1 MPDLIP
7 TDIDA
12 LRSSEAFFRLLA
24 ERAGDVISRH
34 RLSGD
39 DHYLS
44 PAVERLLGW
53 TSDEVIAGGFNA
65 FYHPDDIETV
75 GAAFQEMLSGHPE
88 CSAQYRGRAKDGRYV
103 WLESHLRLVRDDA
116 GQPLEVVAVT
126 RDIDAR
132 VRLEAEARQA
142 REAAREIQQ
151 RAMLA
156 EQVAQVAFWRVDL
169 ATNQAVLSPRFREIY
184 GWADD
189 APVSLHEIL
198 RRFHPDERQRI
209 RAEIA
214 EHLRAGTPSRNRI
227 DRIVRLDG
235 EIRHIL
241 GSFDFDFG
249 EDGRPIAMI
258 GTLIDVTNL
267 VETQDA
273 LARTESR
280 FQSLATATR
289 DIVIE
294 VDRRGC
300 IRFASAAVEPVLGY
314 APGELLGRKA
324 AHLTHPDDLPGLV
337 ASFGRGLRDRAAA
350 PPVLEARALHKD
362 GRWIWLQ
369 GRPVIDHEAGRI
381 HGVVRDITDYK
392 QSQDRLAAERER
404 AEKALEA
411 RSAFLANMSH
421 ELRTPLTAVIGF
433 AALVEGVAGLPDEA
447 RDYVTRISTAG
458 KALLSVIND
467 VLELSKLETGQVET
481 HLAPCA
487 LTPLIDDTVK
497 MFALHAAEK
506 NLDMRIRLIEAPPRV
521 LMIDPDRVRQVL
533 INLIGN
539 AIRYTDSGSVTI
551 EVIWRAELAELFVAV
566 KDTGIGIDP
575 EGQAHLFKRFS
586 QVEASRSRSRGGA
599 GLGLVISKG
608 LVEAMGGRIGASS
621 RPGEGSSF
629 WFAIPAQAPLR
640 EEQPDGEVAPIFEP
654 VRAGGRILVVDDNAI
669 NREMTRAILGVFDA
683 EVVEARDGREAVEAA
698 MGQPFDLILMDIR
711 MPVMD
716 GLEAARAIRDRA
728 GPNQGAPILAF
739 SADMDFQVSEAFDGL
754 VRKPVTAAQLIQAV
768 AGASRA
774 SKTAA

>member
-1 MPDLIP
+1 MPDQNLK
-7 TDIDA
+7 DMDA

-34 RLSGD
+34 RFADRGD
-39 DHYLS
+39 TYLS

-53 TSDEVIAGGFNA
+53 TAAEVIESGFKA
-65 FYHPDDIETV
+65 FYHPDDRQAV
-75 GAAFQEMLSGHPE
+75 SAAVAAMLSGPPE
-88 CSAQYRGRAKDGRYV
+88 LSVQYRGRAKDGRYV
-103 WLESHLRLVRDDA
+103 WLESHLRLVRDEA
-116 GQPLEVVAVT
+116 GEPLEVVAVT

-132 VRLEAEARQA
+132 LRLEEEARQA
-142 REAAREIQQ
+142 REAARE
-151 RAMLA
+151 
-156 EQVAQVAFWRVDL
+156 
-169 ATNQAVLSPRFREIY
+169 
-184 GWADD
+184 
-189 APVSLHEIL
+189 
-198 RRFHPDERQRI
+198 
-209 RAEIA
+209 
-214 EHLRAGTPSRNRI
+214 
-227 DRIVRLDG
+227 
-235 EIRHIL
+235 
-241 GSFDFDFG
+241 
-249 EDGRPIAMI
+249 
-258 GTLIDVTNL
+258 
-267 VETQDA
+267 
-273 LARTESR
+273 TESR
-280 FQSLATATR
+280 FQSLATTTR

-294 VDRRGC
+294 VDRRGL
-300 IRFASAAVEPVLGY
+300 ILFVSAAVEPVLGY
-314 APGELLGRKA
+314 APSELLGRKA
-324 AHLTHPDDLPGLV
+324 AHLTHPEDLPGLV
-337 ASFGRGLRDRAAA
+337 GGFGRGLRDRAAA
-350 PPVLEARALHKD
+350 PEVLEARALHKD

-369 GRPVIDHEAGRI
+369 GRPVIDREAGRI

-392 QSQDRLAAERER
+392 QSQDRLAAERDR
-404 AEKALEA
+404 AERALEA

-447 RDYVTRISTAG
+447 RDYVARISTAG
-458 KALLSVIND
+458 KSLLSVIND

-487 LTPLIDDTVK
+487 LAPLIDDTVK

-506 NLDMRIRLIEAPPRV
+506 SLDLRIRMIEAPPRV

-539 AIRYTDSGSVTI
+539 AIRYTDVGSVTI

-575 EGQAHLFKRFS
+575 EGQAQLFKRFS

-640 EEQPDGEVAPIFEP
+640 EEQSDGEAAPVFEP
-654 VRAGGRILVVDDNAI
+654 VRAGGRILVVDDNAL

-683 EVVEARDGREAVEAA
+683 EVAEARDGREAVDAA
-698 MGQPFDLILMDIR
+698 MVQPFDLILMDIR

-716 GLEAARAIRDRA
+716 GLEAARAIRDRV

-768 AGASRA
+768 AGAARA
-774 SKTAA
+774 PRTAA